1 MIISRIEIPGKYI
14 GIFRHVNGNDRTV
27 EESPPPSPSPRVPV
41 LTDLKKVIDETID
54 RALGN
59 STDNDTPR
67 SPPPPPHPA
76 ASPSDPEHHK
86 ASSESSTSSHQ
97 RLRLPSR
104 PVPLRGSRRKPS
116 RNRTK
121 TTSGDSSNQET
132 MSHNSLGCVNT
143 VETNVYARLGD
154 GESLEGWRIESTPN
168 TSMVPTPVETP
179 SQTPQSVLHDM

>member
-1 MIISRIEIPGKYI
+1 MKFIKDYQIFRTEFSSESNSIPSPTLNKNGQERIETAEV
-14 GIFRHVNGNDRTV
+14 HVNGNDR

-59 STDNDTPR
+59 STDNDSPR
-67 SPPPPPHPA
+67 SPPPPAPA
-76 ASPSDPEHHK
+76 PPAPPSDPEHHK
-86 ASSESSTSSHQ
+86 ASSESSSSSHQ

-121 TTSGDSSNQET
+121 TTSG
-132 MSHNSLGCVNT
+132 
-143 VETNVYARLGD
+143 
-154 GESLEGWRIESTPN
+154 
-168 TSMVPTPVETP
+168 
-179 SQTPQSVLHDM
+179 

>member
-1 MIISRIEIPGKYI
+1 M
-14 GIFRHVNGNDRTV
+14 NGNDRTV
-27 EESPPPSPSPRVPV
+27 DESPPPSPSPRVPV

-67 SPPPPPHPA
+67 SPPPQPP
-76 ASPSDPEHHK
+76 PSDPEHHK

-132 MSHNSLGCVNT
+132 MSHNSLGCVNS

-168 TSMVPTPVETP
+168 ASMVPTPVETP
-179 SQTPQSVLHDM
+179 QLHDMLV

>member
-1 MIISRIEIPGKYI
+1 MFS
-14 GIFRHVNGNDRTV
+14 HVNGNDR
-27 EESPPPSPSPRVPV
+27 EESPAPSPSPRVPV

-59 STDNDTPR
+59 STDNDSPR
-67 SPPPPPHPA
+67 SPPPSAPTPTAP
-76 ASPSDPEHHK
+76 PSDPEHHK
-86 ASSESSTSSHQ
+86 ASSESSSSSHQ

-179 SQTPQSVLHDM
+179 SQTPQSVIHDM

>member
-1 MIISRIEIPGKYI
+1 MILFS
-14 GIFRHVNGNDRTV
+14 HVNGNDR

-59 STDNDTPR
+59 STDNDSPR
-67 SPPPPPHPA
+67 SPPPPSAPA
-76 ASPSDPEHHK
+76 PTAPNAPPSDPEHHK

-179 SQTPQSVLHDM
+179 SQTPQSVLHDMLVFISIIY